1 MDAQSEY
8 QQQLQDMEL
17 SQEENYEEV
26 STVLEDVHDPR
37 EFLDQVSSEPLA
49 MSKRPDAKSVK

>member
-8 QQQLQDMEL
+8 QQQLQEMEL
-17 SQEENYEEV
+17 SQEYEEV
-26 STVLEDVHDPR
+26 STVLEDGHDPR

-49 MSKRPDAKSVK
+49 ISKRTDVKLLKQ